1 MTQLK
6 RLALNVGSEFG
17 TNRVTNA
24 YLKNLGIKTL
34 RLINVG
40 IGGEFDDKG
49 DFIDVKPSP
58 RLERDLNI
66 CREIGA
72 NPHICITG
80 LPHQLLKTVS
90 LKVTRHRA
98 LGIDL
103 EHKRQKI
110 GPTDFKLLENW
121 YLAFFEYI
129 KIKRGFKDAVFEIF
143 NEPDLGT
150 LIYPSDKIPP
160 KGSAKAYEAMFNIYR
175 AASAAAK
182 RFEAKHPELKLTVGG
197 PAITL
202 AFTYRHGKG
211 ESGWAKKFVRDC
223 AKEKLK
229 LDFLGLHHYASVS
242 PFRGEIRPGLT
253 NYPSFPDMLAGV
265 QKVIAENNPGLPIWL
280 TEYGAHHNVVRKK
293 GEINGDHRG
302 AAFSLDCLS
311 AMLELGVDKSLYLV
325 TSDQARSGS
334 GKYNM
339 FSWCSFLTSHAFFG
353 YPYPKAPYHAYKMVE
368 ELRGKRV

>member
-1 MTQLK
+1 MFNAQTNWYKFFCRLTVILTLLLSCSLAGVDIVVDVSKPLNISKSGDDVTQLK

-143 NEPDLGT
+143 NEPDL
-150 LIYPSDKIPP
+150 
-160 KGSAKAYEAMFNIYR
+160 E
-175 AASAAAK
+175 
-182 RFEAKHPELKLTVGG
+182 H
-197 PAITL
+197 
-202 AFTYRHGKG
+202 
-211 ESGWAKKFVRDC
+211 
-223 AKEKLK
+223 
-229 LDFLGLHHYASVS
+229 
-242 PFRGEIRPGLT
+242 
-253 NYPSFPDMLAGV
+253 
-265 QKVIAENNPGLPIWL
+265 
-280 TEYGAHHNVVRKK
+280 
-293 GEINGDHRG
+293 
-302 AAFSLDCLS
+302 
-311 AMLELGVDKSLYLV
+311 
-325 TSDQARSGS
+325 
-334 GKYNM
+334 
-339 FSWCSFLTSHAFFG
+339 
-353 YPYPKAPYHAYKMVE
+353 
-368 ELRGKRV
+368 